1 MALQLVG
8 QTSGQ
13 GTGASYTISLNGTLT
28 GGIASSP
35 SAGDIVIVASGFGAT
50 AGSTPVITGN
60 NNGSYPA
67 IHANLYSN
75 DTWDTDLRSFY
86 DIQGSTV
93 DTQLTV
99 TRANNTTYGGVTIVQ
114 VWRGVDSVTPLDVTA
129 TTAVGTN
136 GSRPDAPA
144 ITPTTAGCV
153 VFAAG
158 SGTQGVTGTSAF
170 VIPSNMTA
178 GLSVLSTGGSTS
190 QLGTFLAYYNAWT
203 SGAFNPNAATG
214 GATST
219 SSSWCA
225 ATFVLRPFVA
235 VDHATTG
242 TLTGQLG
249 SVVGSAQ
256 SNALHTTTGVLAGQG
271 SVITGDADREAAII
285 PHTTD
290 GALVGQGSIVTGSA
304 DTAQI
309 RTSSGALVGQGSLL
323 AGDADHEV
331 LVIPHVTTGV
341 LVGDASDINGTAN
354 RTRQHLTS
362 GVLAGQT
369 ATITGSAERIGAV
382 VDHETTGDLV
392 GSGSVITGEATRT
405 EKVTHETSGTLVGSG
420 SIVTGKAKNESAS
433 TEVTGASVTR
443 RQRQPSLV
451 IVEVDG
457 KEYRVQQSQLNAFLN
472 QVKQEAKADA
482 QQPVK
487 KAKKKRKNV
496 IVEEPKQEIQIVVK
510 SIPVNI
516 IPEISAKIQ
525 QTNLLI
531 SQYYAKAME
540 RHLSDMDDEE
550 VLLMLI

>member
-1 MALQLVG
+1 MAIQYVG
-8 QTSGQ
+8 GATATKVGATSGN
-13 GTGASYTISLNGTLT
+13 STISLTSLT
-28 GGIASSP
+28 GGIASSAAIGDLVIAVFATG
-35 SAGDIVIVASGFGAT
+35 SAADRTLSITDGTT
-50 AGSTPVITGN
+50 AYTLIGTE
-60 NNGSYPA
+60 
-67 IHANLYSN
+67 LYSN
-75 DTWDTDLRSFY
+75 
-86 DIQGSTV
+86 G
-93 DTQLTV
+93 
-99 TRANNTTYGGVTIVQ
+99 TTYDTNLEVSYKLLTANDTSVTFGPTGNAQDAGAMAVH
-114 VWRGVDSVTPLDVTA
+114 VWRGVDSTTVLDVAAVSA
-129 TTAVGTN
+129 TGT
-136 GSRPDAPA
+136 GTGRPNPA
-144 ITPTTAGCV
+144 SITPTTSGAYIVIAGAG
-153 VFAAG
+153 AAG
-158 SGTQGVTGTSAF
+158 TGAVFTASYLSNFRTATSADTNDAM
-170 VIPSNMTA
+170 VGI
-178 GLSVLSTGGSTS
+178 GS
-190 QLGTFLAYYNAWT
+190 LAWT
-203 SGAFNPNAATG
+203 SGPYDGAQWTGGTTNAAD
-214 GATST
+214 
-219 SSSWCA
+219 SWA
-225 ATFVLRPFVA
+225 AMTIALRPQLA
-235 VDHATTG
+235 VDHETTG

-285 PHTTD
+285 PHTTT
-290 GALVGQGSIVTGSA
+290 GALTGQGSIVTGSA

-331 LVIPHVTTGV
+331 LVIPHVATGV

-369 ATITGSAERIGAV
+369 ATITGDADREGAV

-525 QTNLLI
+525 KTNLLI